1 MSDDLDD
8 EQLRVHI
15 TPDSFTLKGRVPI
28 ERRHSSILLA
38 IIATY
43 LGVNYDEVLSMVG
56 P

>member
-28 ERRHSSILLA
+28 ERRHIIILLA

-43 LGVNYDEVLSMVG
+43 LGVNYDEVLAMGG